1 MAESKGARAMRHP
14 IWDSHL
20 APRISTLELQ
30 KLVVLRK
37 AIRPDPLQF
46 VITAIAL
53 EFIPLKT
60 RVQTFNFIRRAQVA
74 FDEYALARGAYRK
87 FFSDRNPV
95 FYLDALHH
103 FEVCLASA
111 HQGHEALFEMTGGKF
126 FDSGGQGRAEL
137 NWRMNRLYNT
147 AKHASD
153 FIKRASF
160 KGDMLTA
167 WISNDG
173 LETRNE
179 KMAFGELAEI
189 LDDMCLAASILAKSY
204 IWRKVP
210 VPNFWD
216 KPRRKRVSVKQ

>member
-1 MAESKGARAMRHP
+1 MTDSKGARAMRHP

-20 APRISTLELQ
+20 APRISTLEHQ

-37 AIRPDPLQF
+37 TIRPDPLQF

-60 RVQTFNFIRRAQVA
+60 RVQTFNFIRRAQIA
-74 FDEYALARGAYRK
+74 FDEYVLARAAYRK

-111 HQGHEALFEMTGGKF
+111 HQGNEALFEMTGGKF
-126 FDSGGQGRAEL
+126 FDSKGQGRAEL
-137 NWRMNRLYNT
+137 NWRMNRLYNS

-160 KGDMLTA
+160 KGDMLT
-167 WISNDG
+167 SG
-173 LETRNE
+173 FRTMGS
-179 KMAFGELAEI
+179 KPPM
-189 LDDMCLAASILAKSY
+189 
-204 IWRKVP
+204 RK
-210 VPNFWD
+210 
-216 KPRRKRVSVKQ
+216 

>member
-1 MAESKGARAMRHP
+1 LS
-14 IWDSHL
+14 S
-20 APRISTLELQ
+20 
-30 KLVVLRK
+30 
-37 AIRPDPLQF
+37 
-46 VITAIAL
+46 TAIAL

-74 FDEYALARGAYRK
+74 FDEYVLARRAYRK
-87 FFSDRNPV
+87 FFSDRNQA

-126 FDSGGQGRAEL
+126 FDSRGQGRAEL
-137 NWRMNRLYNT
+137 NWRMNRLYNS

-153 FIKRASF
+153 FIKRTSF
-160 KGDMLTA
+160 KGDMLTV

-179 KMAFGELAEI
+179 KMTFGELAEI

-216 KPRRKRVSVKQ
+216 SPRRRRVSVKQ